1 MVGKTK
7 LTLSINEKVRNDV
20 QAVVDERNLTL
31 SRLVENFLKFII
43 KPNIWCFKCGEKFCI
58 QDVDK
63 CPKCSYLICSLC
75 SACRCML
82 SDETAV
88 AVFHTNK
95 IYQQL
100 LGGYWQ

>member
-7 LTLSINEKVRNDV
+7 LTLSINEKVRNDA

-58 QDVDK
+58 QDVDN
-63 CPKCSYLICSLC
+63 CPKCSYLICSSVPHVDVSYPMKPQWLFFILIKYINN
-75 SACRCML
+75 S
-82 SDETAV
+82 
-88 AVFHTNK
+88 
-95 IYQQL
+95 
-100 LGGYWQ
+100 

>member
-7 LTLSINEKVRNDV
+7 LTLSINKKIRNDAQV
-20 QAVVDERNLTL
+20 VVDERNLTL

-43 KPNIWCFKCGEKFCI
+43 KPNIWCFKCGEKFYI
-58 QDVDK
+58 QDVAK
-63 CPKCSYLICSLC
+63 CPKCSYLTCCLC
-75 SACRCML
+75 SACRCVL

-100 LGGYWQ
+100 LGGCWQ

>member
-20 QAVVDERNLTL
+20 QAVIADRNLTL
-31 SRLVENFLKFII
+31 SPLVENFLKFVI

-63 CPKCSYLICSLC
+63 CPKCSYMICGLC

-82 SDETAV
+82 SDETAI